1 MDFTTII
8 NKTSER
14 IGEPENKVKLIIT
27 TFLDE
32 IREEVLHGGGVKLPN
47 FGDFCTKHVSRKT
60 VVSPYLKGTVKVIPA
75 HNTVRFVVS
84 KSFKRSV
91 EDQGRV

>member
-14 IGEPENKVKLIIT
+14 IGEPENRVKLVVT

-32 IREEVLHGGGVKLPN
+32 IREEVLRGGGVKLPN

-60 VVSPYLKGTVKVIPA
+60 VVSPYLKGVKIIPA
-75 HNTVRFVVS
+75 HNVVRFVAN
-84 KSFKRSV
+84 KSFKRTV